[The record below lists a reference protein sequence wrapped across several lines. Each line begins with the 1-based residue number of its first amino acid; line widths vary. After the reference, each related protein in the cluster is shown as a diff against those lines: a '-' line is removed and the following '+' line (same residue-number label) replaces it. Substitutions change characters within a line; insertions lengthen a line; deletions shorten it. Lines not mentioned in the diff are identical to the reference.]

1 MLSIIVAFRKMK
13 GDFMMEVKKNEGGF
27 EHVDIKTAHGTIR
40 VHQNAWGKDYPG
52 IAVDFI
58 PDSVGKEYQVAV
70 IEDVNKVDKEP
81 TLNVRVWE
89 NPWKEDAT
97 HKKDIA
103 LARIEDY
110 FTEDDIMVK
119 CPECGQENCLSLW
132 NYMTE
137 ESYGAGI
144 IPLTASDFNGE
155 LGGAKDCDYICPNC
169 GDEIDG
175 GSIIAINE
183 ET

>member
-1 MLSIIVAFRKMK
+1 
-13 GDFMMEVKKNEGGF
+13 MEVKKNEGGF

-70 IEDVNKVDKEP
+70 IEDINKVDEDP
-81 TLNVRVWE
+81 ALNVRVWE

-103 LARIEDY
+103 LAHIEEY
-110 FTEDDIMVK
+110 FAEDDILVK
-119 CPECGQENCLSLW
+119 CPECGQKSCLGLW

-137 ESYGAGI
+137 ESYGVGI
-144 IPLTASDFNGE
+144 TPLTVEDSIGE
-155 LGGAKDCDYICPNC
+155 FPKATNCNYICPNC
-169 GDEIDG
+169 KTKISGRDIV
-175 GSIIAINE
+175 SINKKG
-183 ET
+183 